1 MPSKLNLL
9 ILYLTIRLF
18 NCKYKTKYIYNIA
31 YIFLPAIYTIVKK
44 SKRGFLVSVKK
55 LSIGSQIKSYRIK
68 LKLTQQELAERSE
81 LSLPFM
87 NLVENDKRNLSV
99 ETLLKILDGLE
110 ISPSEFFLPFSE
122 DISPDLSE
130 LVGKLQTNQNSD
142 KYINIFNNILDIP
155 NSN

>member
-1 MPSKLNLL
+1 M
-9 ILYLTIRLF
+9 
-18 NCKYKTKYIYNIA
+18 
-31 YIFLPAIYTIVKK
+31 
-44 SKRGFLVSVKK
+44 SVKK

-68 LKLTQQELAERSE
+68 LKLTQQELAEWSE

-155 NSN
+155 NWNCCNFKWERIIRNWCRLKYKICSDWMDNLWWMKNYL

>member
-1 MPSKLNLL
+1 M
-9 ILYLTIRLF
+9 
-18 NCKYKTKYIYNIA
+18 
-31 YIFLPAIYTIVKK
+31 
-44 SKRGFLVSVKK
+44 SVKK

-68 LKLTQQELAERSE
+68 LKLTQQLAERSE

-110 ISPSEFFLPFSE
+110 ISPSEFFPPFSE

-155 NSN
+155 N

>member
-1 MPSKLNLL
+1 M
-9 ILYLTIRLF
+9 
-18 NCKYKTKYIYNIA
+18 
-31 YIFLPAIYTIVKK
+31 
-44 SKRGFLVSVKK
+44 SVKK

-142 KYINIFNNILDIP
+142 KYINIFNNILDTP

>member
-1 MPSKLNLL
+1 M
-9 ILYLTIRLF
+9 
-18 NCKYKTKYIYNIA
+18 
-31 YIFLPAIYTIVKK
+31 
-44 SKRGFLVSVKK
+44 SVKK
-55 LSIGSQIKSYRIK
+55 ISIGSQIKSYRIK

-155 NSN
+155 NWNWCNFKWERIIRNWCRLKYKICSDWMDNLWWMKNYLEIEIAD

>member
-1 MPSKLNLL
+1 M
-9 ILYLTIRLF
+9 
-18 NCKYKTKYIYNIA
+18 
-31 YIFLPAIYTIVKK
+31 
-44 SKRGFLVSVKK
+44 SVKK

-87 NLVENDKRNLSV
+87 NLVENDKRSLSV

-110 ISPSEFFLPFSE
+110 ISPLEFFLPFSE

-155 NSN
+155 N

>member
-1 MPSKLNLL
+1 M
-9 ILYLTIRLF
+9 
-18 NCKYKTKYIYNIA
+18 
-31 YIFLPAIYTIVKK
+31 
-44 SKRGFLVSVKK
+44 SVKK

-155 NSN
+155 NWNWCNFKWERIIRNWCRLKYKICSDWMDNLWWMKNYLEIEIAD